1 MNLKGKIVLLRAIEE
16 SDQELLLS
24 MLNDPEIEKMV
35 GGYSFP
41 SSNKQQIEWFNRTSN
56 DANNIRLIIETS
68 EDGPVGFANI
78 VNIDW
83 KNRSAFHGIK
93 IANKTFQ
100 SRGIGT
106 DTVMTVMK
114 YCFEELNLNRIDGSI
129 IEYNVPSQ
137 KLYINKCGWTVEG
150 TKRQS
155 VFKGNKFHNELIVSI
170 LKEEYE
176 KLTEVVK
183 YWEE

>member
-16 SDQELLLS
+16 GDQELLMT

-41 SSNKQQIEWFNRTSN
+41 ISLKQQNEWFNRTSN
-56 DANNIRLIIETS
+56 DANNIRLIIETK

-93 IANKTFQ
+93 IANKSFQ
-100 SRGIGT
+100 SRGVGT
-106 DTVMTVMK
+106 DTVMTVMR
-114 YCFEELNLNRIDGSI
+114 YCFEELNLNRLDGSI
-129 IEYNVPSQ
+129 IEYNSPSQ
-137 KLYINKCGWTVEG
+137 KLYINKCGWKIEG

-155 VFKGNKFHNELIVSI
+155 VFKGNMYHNELIVSI
-170 LKEEYE
+170 LKDEYE
-176 KLTEVVK
+176 QLIRINK
-183 YWEE
+183 YWET

>member
-1 MNLKGKIVLLRAIEE
+1 
-16 SDQELLLS
+16 

-41 SSNKQQIEWFNRTSN
+41 ISLKQQKEWFSRTSN
-56 DANNIRLIIETS
+56 DANNIRLIIETK
-68 EDGPVGFANI
+68 EDGSVGFANI

-93 IANKTFQ
+93 IANKSFQ

-106 DTVMTVMK
+106 DTVMTVMR
-114 YCFEELNLNRIDGSI
+114 YCFEELNLHRLDGSI
-129 IEYNVPSQ
+129 IEYNTPSQ
-137 KLYINKCGWTVEG
+137 KLYINKCGWKIEG

-155 VFKGNKFHNELIVSI
+155 IFKGNMYHNELIVSI
-170 LKEEYE
+170 LKDEYE
-176 KLTEVVK
+176 QLIKVNK
-183 YWEE
+183 YWEI